1 MSWFKDG
8 ELGIGEYIYEH
19 GCRKNDCSGR
29 TFHVLVPKEEATLQK
44 VVLSDKMVSV
54 SVQGDVAKINAAS
67 NIYLNADALLND
79 ASLIYAQHNMLL
91 TGGSLNNKTYQS
103 GALKQYLTYQYAG
116 VDFWTGGIK
125 RTVNLLAEKDQT
137 VYIKLEHKPH
147 NYDDSDYDYIRYYSS
162 DNRDT
167 DWTELFS
174 LDAGSLKFTLAGEPV
189 YERANGQTYNA
200 TIQAGGAITASFSQ
214 NISNTSLQPGSGGFM
229 PAMATPTL
237 AGVNAL
243 TPVGAQADRGLNGGS
258 ATPVRGSALSGA
270 GAGVALAGQAGRL
283 NAGYSAVTRD
293 NTASSGSALNPV
305 GIPAGPGT
313 AGGAPVAGASLT
325 PVAPGALAL
334 RDLQAALAQGLQQL
348 GSPSLTDYPLPTSQ
362 NGLFVA
368 DTAGDSR
375 YLIRTNPTLSQLGQV
390 DNALFGDL
398 RGLLG

>member
-1 MSWFKDG
+1 MADKFGIQNKHYSINYKPTG
-8 ELGIGEYIYEH
+8 ESTSE
-19 GCRKNDCSGR
+19 
-29 TFHVLVPKEEATLQK
+29 LV
-44 VVLSDKMVSV
+44 
-54 SVQGDVAKINAAS
+54 
-67 NIYLNADALLND
+67 
-79 ASLIYAQHNMLL
+79 
-91 TGGSLNNKTYQS
+91 
-103 GALKQYLTYQYAG
+103 
-116 VDFWTGGIK
+116 
-125 RTVNLLAEKDQT
+125 
-137 VYIKLEHKPH
+137 
-147 NYDDSDYDYIRYYSS
+147 
-162 DNRDT
+162 
-167 DWTELFS
+167 
-174 LDAGSLKFTLAGEPV
+174 
-189 YERANGQTYNA
+189 NGQTYAA
-200 TIQAGGAITASFSQ
+200 TIQAGGAITANFSQ

-237 AGVNAL
+237 AGVNAVG
-243 TPVGAQADRGLNGGS
+243 PVGAQADRGLNGSS
-258 ATPVRGSALSGA
+258 ATSVRGSALSGA

-293 NTASSGSALNPV
+293 NSTSSGSALNPV

-334 RDLQAALAQGLQQL
+334 SDLQAALAQGLQQL

-375 YLIRTNPTLSQLGQV
+375 YLIRTNPTLSRLGQV